1 MKRWLAMLLVLLL
14 CIPPALAEG
23 DAAGADYARA
33 GADDP
38 VAVPGGAY
46 AFEAAL
52 FTMAYE
58 NWDLVTHTTRD
69 PIPANGEVYLL
80 RLIATGSDGLTHGEF
95 EAEVAPQLRLRAA
108 SSGGEYAF
116 TGVTTRLGP
125 DSDALQNAFDVLF
138 YSPEFYH
145 LDELELLCGGVLYPL
160 SGLPGEGEPL
170 PIPPVPAEDIQR
182 LNALHQMVR
191 SNSGADAGDALC
203 TGNVVVA
210 VYHSRDDKE
219 PDVLTALSDHYR
231 YSDFPMEYRADSL
244 ATADW
249 AAIIYPTYKNVG
261 YYTGGG
267 PANQTT
273 TWLSLIDL
281 ATDAQYDLKA
291 ATEAPPPVLMND
303 SGNGASG
310 AFRPEEAV
318 EKLKELIQGA
328 SDAAP
333 VEGSTA
339 GEPSVVEV
347 PEPETAGE
355 PSVVEAPEPEA
366 TGEPS
371 VVEVPEP
378 EAAGESVA
386 AEEPEPEAAGASV
399 AAEEPAT
406 VPAALADVD
415 SVLAALGSD
424 HCRATY
430 EALLAGEVVQNGSKG
445 EAARGVQQTLIDFG
459 QGITAD
465 GSVGPKTLAALNAV
479 QSAFGLEPTDFV
491 DAAQY
496 EALLPRLLIATD
508 EPAAR
513 ELLAA
518 SMGGEYDYTRAC
530 ALQAR
535 GLWYS
540 ARVAFEGSRFGDW
553 EARAQACV
561 QPWPKTGELYRNPD
575 VKGSNTRL
583 TVQFNSDGETAMLVK
598 LYTPDGLLARTMFIA
613 GTGKATTSL
622 PAGRYIIK
630 DGAGVNWYGEEEA
643 FGGEGY
649 YEVMT
654 FGDGEQEVEL
664 PKNYASTITVN
675 VEEYN
680 PDADSVGT
688 LGEDWE
694 SF

>member
-267 PANQTT
+267 PADQTT

-281 ATDAQYDLKA
+281 ATERQYDLKA

-598 LYTPDGLLARTMFIA
+598 LYTPDGVLARTMFIA

>member
-14 CIPPALAEG
+14 CVPPALAEG

-33 GADDP
+33 GTDDP

-69 PIPANGEVYLL
+69 PIPADGEVYLL
-80 RLIATGSDGLTHGEF
+80 RLIATGADGLTHGEF

-191 SNSGADAGDALC
+191 SNSGADAGDAPC

-210 VYHSRDDKE
+210 VYHSRDDEE

-281 ATDAQYDLKA
+281 ATEAQYDLKA

-318 EKLKELIQGA
+318 QKLMELIQGA

-333 VEGSTA
+333 VEGPTA
-339 GEPSVVEV
+339 GEPS
-347 PEPETAGE
+347 A
-355 PSVVEAPEPEA
+355 VEAPEPEA
-366 TGEPS
+366 AGEPTA
-371 VVEVPEP
+371 VEAPEP

-386 AEEPEPEAAGASV
+386 AEEP
-399 AAEEPAT
+399 AT
-406 VPAALADVD
+406 VPSAPADVD

-430 EALLAGEVVQNGSKG
+430 EALLAGEVIQNGSKG
-445 EAARGVQQTLIDFG
+445 EVARGVQQTLIDFG

-491 DAAQY
+491 DAAGY

-540 ARVAFEGSRFGDW
+540 ARVAFEDSRFGDW

-575 VKGSNTRL
+575 VKGNNTQL

-598 LYTPDGLLARTMFIA
+598 LYTPDGVLARTMFIA

-630 DGAGVNWYGEEEA
+630 DGVGVNWYGEEEA
-643 FGGEGY
+643 FGGEGC